1 MLYFNFFRIL
11 NQIAKT
17 GQTWTCLQVRVETEL
32 QGCQKVS
39 EAATRGWPKWQRHSS
54 FVNARAG
61 GDKAGSRTAAWVSG
75 EAQTRVPP
83 PTNHPLLLFT
93 TVTESTGD
101 NVCTACR
108 GIGVKPP
115 KSLALL
121 SGITVVATGWEN
133 VKLWHSERQQKMRP
147 ESFEEALCLLYQ
159 LSIQIWTDERKTGR
173 IIRHWIHLKWTH
185 FLNLCK
191 GWG

>member
-1 MLYFNFFRIL
+1 MDMSSGESGDWAAGLS
-11 NQIAKT
+11 K
-17 GQTWTCLQVRVETEL
+17 GVRGCDKGMTKMTAPLVIRERESWRR
-32 QGCQKVS
+32 QGRQPHRCVS
-39 EAATRGWPKWQRHSS
+39 EWRGSNES
-54 FVNARAG
+54 
-61 GDKAGSRTAAWVSG
+61 
-75 EAQTRVPP
+75 PP